1 MTGKQYNLLD
11 IENIVFNGIYYKLD
25 DDVMKKIKNLEK
37 ELGVV
42 EEPKQIQRQV
52 VVAND
57 KRRPLQSNNAIQPNQ
72 SRQPRNGDKK
82 NKDMSNEDWNM
93 LKNFKATQFE
103 TKEGHEKII
112 ENIRTL
118 VNKISTKN
126 YQQQFEQIQ
135 KEIHDYNV
143 SIEGEDEEEQQK
155 AELINMMF
163 NIISNNKFF
172 SELYASLYIDLLPS
186 FEQFNQLLKT
196 YMQKLKTSIEHIVYV
211 SSDENYDKY
220 CEYVKEN
227 ESRKANTQFLINL
240 CKKNALDVEQLLGVL
255 DYFIDKTLEYVDI
268 DNKTNEVEEIT
279 ENVFLIISSS
289 QSLIHKHT
297 TWTNTILPKIIAMS
311 QKKKNSHKSLSNRA
325 IFKYMDIIDSID
337 IDI

>member
-1 MTGKQYNLLD
+1 MTGRQYNLLD
-11 IENIVFNGIYYKLD
+11 IQNIIFAGIYYKLD
-25 DDVMKKIKNLEK
+25 DDIMKKIRSLEK

-42 EEPKQIQRQV
+42 EEPRQVQRQV
-52 VVAND
+52 VVTAD
-57 KRRPLQSNNAIQPNQ
+57 KKRTPQIPGQQLPR
-72 SRQPRNGDKK
+72 RNGDKK
-82 NKDMSNEDWNM
+82 NKEMSNEDWNM

-143 SIEGEDEEEQQK
+143 SIEGEDEEEEQK
-155 AELINMMF
+155 QELIRMLF
-163 NIISNNKFF
+163 NIITNNKFF

-186 FEQFNQLLKT
+186 FEQFNQQLKT
-196 YMQKLKTSIEHIVYV
+196 YIQTLKGSIEQINYV
-211 SSDENYDKY
+211 NSDDNYDKY

-240 CKKNALDVEQLLGVL
+240 CKKNALTVDQLLDIL
-255 DYFIDKTLEYVDI
+255 DYFIDKTLEYVDM

-289 QSLIHKHT
+289 QALIHKQAA
-297 TWTNTILPKIIAMS
+297 WTNCVLPKVIAMS
-311 QKKKNSHKSLSNRA
+311 QKKKNDHKSLSNRA

>member
-1 MTGKQYNLLD
+1 MTGRQYNLLD
-11 IENIVFNGIYYKLD
+11 IQNIIFNGIYYKLD
-25 DDVMKKIKNLEK
+25 DDIMKKIRGLEK

-42 EEPKQIQRQV
+42 EEPKQAQRQV
-52 VVAND
+52 IVTPD
-57 KRRPLQSNNAIQPNQ
+57 KKRVPQIIGQQPT
-72 SRQPRNGDKK
+72 RRNGDKK
-82 NKDMSNEDWNM
+82 NKEMSNEDWNM

-143 SIEGEDEEEQQK
+143 SIEGEDEEEEQK
-155 AELINMMF
+155 QELITMLF
-163 NIISNNKFF
+163 NIITNNKFF

-186 FEQFNQLLKT
+186 FDQFNQQLKT
-196 YMQKLKTSIEHIVYV
+196 YIQKLKGSIEQINYIN
-211 SSDENYDKY
+211 SDENYDKY

-240 CKKNALDVEQLLGVL
+240 CKKNALTVDQLLDIL
-255 DYFIDKTLEYVDI
+255 DYFIDKTLEYVDM

-289 QSLIHKHT
+289 QALIHKHS
-297 TWTNTILPKIIAMS
+297 TWTTCVLPKVIAMS
-311 QKKKNSHKSLSNRA
+311 QKKKNDHKSLSNRA